1 MKNREIK
8 KCFFTNL
15 NYSEEFL
22 NDFCEVC
29 LVSKIGVE
37 TLGMKILWKVLYM
50 NIFVLPNKLKISKYL
65 KLHMYI
71 LVFC

>member
-1 MKNREIK
+1 MTVEFEESWLYDNDIIFKVDPKQLKYLKNKEIK

-37 TLGMKILWKVLYM
+37 TLGMKIL
-50 NIFVLPNKLKISKYL
+50 
-65 KLHMYI
+65 
-71 LVFC
+71 